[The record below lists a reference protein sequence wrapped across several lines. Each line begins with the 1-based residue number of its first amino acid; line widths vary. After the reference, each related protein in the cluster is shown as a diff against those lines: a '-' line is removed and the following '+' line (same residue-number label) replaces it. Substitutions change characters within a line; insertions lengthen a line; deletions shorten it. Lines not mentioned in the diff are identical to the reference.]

1 MNIMKTCREKRDS
14 GVMSKVF
21 AVGKVVRG
29 RVVFEKV
36 LEVEKC

>member
-1 MNIMKTCREKRDS
+1 MKTCRVERDS
-14 GVMSKVF
+14 GVMIKVF

-36 LEVEKC
+36 LEVDNG

>member
-1 MNIMKTCREKRDS
+1 MT
-14 GVMSKVF
+14 KVF

-36 LEVEKC
+36 LEVERWTKY

>member
-1 MNIMKTCREKRDS
+1 
-14 GVMSKVF
+14 MSKVF

-36 LEVEKC
+36 LNHGKEGCYATKEL